1 MGEPLTTEEFISR
14 HKADLQA
21 CGFDIQF
28 VAFVN
33 FLFDIK
39 GGDVIAYEKKMT
51 LLSHALKVR
60 NGLFKLKTQLMVMP
74 K

>member
-1 MGEPLTTEEFISR
+1 MGVPLTTEEFIRR

-39 GGDVIAYEKKMT
+39 GGDVIAYEKEDDIVVSCT
-51 LLSHALKVR
+51 
-60 NGLFKLKTQLMVMP
+60 
-74 K
+74 